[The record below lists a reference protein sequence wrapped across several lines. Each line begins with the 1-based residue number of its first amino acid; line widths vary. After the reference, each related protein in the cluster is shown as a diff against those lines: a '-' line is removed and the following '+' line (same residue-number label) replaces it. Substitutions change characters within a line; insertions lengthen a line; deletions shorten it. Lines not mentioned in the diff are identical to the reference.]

1 MSNNPKQVLYCLK
14 LVETHIIE
22 IVFDY
27 VPYHAHANIYRFSL
41 SRYINQVPELLNLG
55 LWLYIRTHFSSQCHF
70 TTQTKPEHD
79 KMLLLLQK
87 SIDYARNTPR

>member
-55 LWLYIRTHFSSQCHF
+55 L
-70 TTQTKPEHD
+70 
-79 KMLLLLQK
+79 
-87 SIDYARNTPR
+87 